1 MNEISSQAPAGSH
14 LPTGWRKLL
23 ALPPASVDFD
33 QRGFRTTPAATRA
46 VLEAAAGAFLA
57 GFHLELATPPDR
69 APDLSGMPEH
79 RRGFAAEGA
88 AMAAALLDLV
98 NPAGGRRLAT
108 LHLAHQEKYA
118 YLLHVGTGWAMAK
131 LRRRRLGRLGGEAPL
146 LRWLAY
152 DGMGFCQAFFA
163 SPRRIRRWYGHPARP
178 CPASCDIRYQG
189 LGRSLWFRECGDP
202 AAVARRI
209 AALPAPHHGDAWSG
223 VALAASYAGGV
234 QPEAYARL
242 RELAGDQR
250 AAAAQGA
257 AFAAEAWR
265 RCGHVPPAA
274 RTAVETITGV
284 PVAEAAEWT
293 WQARRGLDR
302 AGADASDYR
311 CWRTRIQRLAGAV
324 SHH

>member
-1 MNEISSQAPAGSH
+1 MIETSGQAPTR
-14 LPTGWRKLL
+14 LPTGWRRLL
-23 ALPPASVDFD
+23 ALPPTMVDFD
-33 QRGFRTTPAATRA
+33 RRGFRTTSAATRA

-57 GFHLELATPPDR
+57 GFHLELAGPPDR
-69 APDLSGMPEH
+69 APDLSGVPEH

-88 AMAAALLDLV
+88 AMAAALLDLM
-98 NPAGGRRLAT
+98 NPTGGRRLAT
-108 LHLAHQEKYA
+108 LHRAYHEKYA
-118 YLLHVGTGWAMAK
+118 YLLYVGGGWAMAK
-131 LRRRRLGRLGGEAPL
+131 LRRRRLGRLGRQEPL

-163 SPRRIRRWYGHPARP
+163 SSRRVRRWYAHPAKP
-178 CPASCDIRYQG
+178 CPARCDIRYQG

-202 AAVARRI
+202 AALASQI
-209 AALPAPHHGDAWSG
+209 AALPAHHHGDAWSG

-234 QPEAYARL
+234 PPEAYARL

-265 RCGHVPPAA
+265 RCGHVPPPA
-274 RTAVETITGV
+274 RTAVETLTGV
-284 PVAEAAEWT
+284 AMAQAAQWT

-302 AGADASDYR
+302 ADAGASDYR
-311 CWRTRIQRLAGAV
+311 RWRLRVQRLAEPV